1 MALFKIAKG
10 NKSNLPIIKTDGYAY
25 FTTDDGTFY
34 IDHGI
39 VRTMI
44 NPNADWNSVDG
55 TSMIMNKPFTIEKI
69 IDGSDEILNITFI

>member
-25 FTTDDGTFY
+25 FTTDDGKFY